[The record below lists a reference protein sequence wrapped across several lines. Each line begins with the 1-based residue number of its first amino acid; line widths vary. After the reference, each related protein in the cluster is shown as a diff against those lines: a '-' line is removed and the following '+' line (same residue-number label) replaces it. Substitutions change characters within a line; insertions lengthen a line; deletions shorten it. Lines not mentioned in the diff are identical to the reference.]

1 MNSNVQKLDDNNFKK
16 SKLTLKHIFLE
27 NIIIYVFF
35 CCSNKK
41 MYTKYFNIKHSNL
54 LQYYYISL
62 IQINRYLKFIQEYY
76 FLKKAFL
83 NEAQIQSLLF
93 LKKINLTN
101 KIDRDNI
108 SGNKKT
114 LVVEENIINYY
125 KSKLSSHDFSKID
138 KFLLTNLI
146 NDIKEQIIV

>member
-76 FLKKAFL
+76 FFKYK
-83 NEAQIQSLLF
+83 
-93 LKKINLTN
+93 
-101 KIDRDNI
+101 
-108 SGNKKT
+108 
-114 LVVEENIINYY
+114 VYY
-125 KSKLSSHDFSKID
+125 F
-138 KFLLTNLI
+138 
-146 NDIKEQIIV
+146 